1 MRKHQIGKKIASV
14 ALAAALTVT
23 TVVTGG
29 FGKLTAQAA
38 APPVQDSASAVNYAT
53 ILGRGVDFGIVAN
66 KFQQRN
72 HMETT
77 MAVDYFANYK
87 GDFNTID
94 LIPKDSTAQ
103 ILLGH
108 ADTER
113 GVDKPFVFDATV
125 AHTINIE
132 GGPEAMAGFN
142 GHSSSGYFVFDNVKA
157 DVVAVTNNKTS
168 DNIQAILNNAYE
180 RSDEIQRKIDNGYA
194 VDYHDDKKKNEGDK
208 IVLDFASTNEFVNKV
223 VYVDVDNEFLNVMDN
238 GDGFRIIK
246 DPSTVVVF
254 NINDNAGTNSGD
266 GILILEY
273 KVSLDGG
280 ATWIDTTAYS
290 DHNND
295 PKVENETRKND
306 REICQKV
313 IFNITSTKK
322 VSVGNTSGLFI
333 IPNSPLVDVRHTCAG
348 WIVAD
353 NLQNSAGEWHYI
365 YDGGSQEFQKDN
377 KGEIHFAAR
386 KAFTHNY
393 HGKDTLEDTT
403 VFCGKD
409 LFKFNWYETGSDYAI
424 SGLPI
429 DTIGNKATNT
439 VKFPV
444 LTFYSDDAHK
454 TDPHFVGVGDSE
466 DFYFVITEDSGST
479 GIENVELSNGK
490 IEIHLNVI
498 NNNGILEYY
507 VDSVTTLGDGTVYKR
522 NSNVHMSGVEF
533 FFRRIFQSYKS

>member
-1 MRKHQIGKKIASV
+1 
-14 ALAAALTVT
+14 
-23 TVVTGG
+23 
-29 FGKLTAQAA
+29 
-38 APPVQDSASAVNYAT
+38 
-53 ILGRGVDFGIVAN
+53 
-66 KFQQRN
+66 
-72 HMETT
+72 
-77 MAVDYFANYK
+77 
-87 GDFNTID
+87 
-94 LIPKDSTAQ
+94 
-103 ILLGH
+103 
-108 ADTER
+108 
-113 GVDKPFVFDATV
+113 
-125 AHTINIE
+125 
-132 GGPEAMAGFN
+132 MAGFN
-142 GHSSSGYFVFDNVKA
+142 GHSSSGYFVFDNVQA

-168 DNIQAILNNAYE
+168 DNIQAIIGNAYE
-180 RSDEIQRKIDNGYA
+180 SSEEIQSKIDGGYA
-194 VDYHDDKKKNEGDK
+194 INYREYDKHNEGDK
-208 IVLDFASTNEFVNKV
+208 VILDLASSGEFTNKV
-223 VYVDVDNEFLNVMDN
+223 VYIDVDNELLSRMDD

-246 DPSTVVVF
+246 DSSTVVVF
-254 NINDNAGTNSGD
+254 NINDNAGANEGD
-266 GILILEY
+266 DIMIREY
-273 KVSLDGG
+273 KVSVDGG
-280 ATWIDTTAYS
+280 SSWIETTWYS
-290 DHNND
+290 DRNED
-295 PKVENETRKND
+295 PKVETNTRKND
-306 REICQKV
+306 AEICQKV
-313 IFNITSTKK
+313 IFNITSNRKL
-322 VSVGNTSGLFI
+322 SLGNTSGLFI
-333 IPNSPLVDVRHTCAG
+333 VPNSPLVDVRHTCAG

-403 VFCGKD
+403 VFCGED

-479 GIENVELSNGK
+479 GVENVELSNGR

-507 VDSVTTLGDGTVYKR
+507 VDSKTILGDGTTYKN

-533 FFRRIFQSYKS
+533 SLGAFFNLIKVEKSAKIEILKTDELGNTLEGAKFKLTGKKGNDVITFNKSQ